1 MPYARVLMQSWPWDK
16 LGDKQREKNCV
27 NDALVAF
34 SSFRAQ
40 RLPSLT
46 TTMFLL
52 YLKRKD

>member
-1 MPYARVLMQSWPWDK
+1 MPCARVLMQSWPWDT
-16 LGDKQREKNCV
+16 LGDKQREKNRV

-34 SSFRAQ
+34 LSFRAQ

-52 YLKRKD
+52 YLKRKN